1 MERSS
6 QPDRRTALLVIDLQR
21 AMFETNPPIDGGG
34 KLLDIVQG
42 LIAGARRAAVPVV
55 YVRHDGG
62 AGDELEGGTPGW
74 QVHPA
79 LAPRPGE
86 AVIDK
91 RTPDGF
97 HQTRL
102 AETLAD
108 AGIGKL
114 IIAGAQTEICVDTTC
129 RRSFSLGFETIVVS
143 DGHSTWDGN
152 GLTARQIVR
161 HHNAIWSG
169 RFATLLPAAQIDFAR
184 HAMGAMDNLL

>member
-62 AGDELEGGTPGW
+62 AGNELEGGTPRL
-74 QVHPA
+74 QVNPT

-86 AVIDK
+86 AVDAK
-91 RTPDGF
+91 RGPDWLYP
-97 HQTRL
+97 T
-102 AETLAD
+102 
-108 AGIGKL
+108 
-114 IIAGAQTEICVDTTC
+114 
-129 RRSFSLGFETIVVS
+129 
-143 DGHSTWDGN
+143 
-152 GLTARQIVR
+152 
-161 HHNAIWSG
+161 
-169 RFATLLPAAQIDFAR
+169 
-184 HAMGAMDNLL
+184 